1 MSNIRYELLNTPPC
15 PGGGP
20 QLLYVTSAQYGPDWQ
35 GSMHAHTCTEL
46 FYCVRGIGEFRLTDR
61 AQPVGSDD
69 LIIVNPHV
77 EHTETSFSSNP
88 LEYIVLGVSGLN
100 FHLVGTETSPCTV
113 LNCRQHRSEILF
125 YLREFV
131 REAENT
137 PPNWQDVCQ
146 HLLDVFLIKLSR
158 QAALRIH
165 PAAAHRANSE
175 CAAAR
180 RYIDEHFTEPLSL
193 DTLAEV
199 AHVNKYHLAHTFQKE
214 YGISPI
220 SYLIMRRIREG
231 RHMLESTSYSLSQI
245 AHSIGFSS
253 PSYFSQSF
261 RKAEGISPAEYRKRA
276 RASQTTVPVQT

>member
-1 MSNIRYELLNTPPC
+1 MSNIRYELLDTGPAPH
-15 PGGGP
+15 GGP

-46 FYCVRGIGEFRLTDR
+46 FYCVRGIGEFRLRHR

-69 LIIVNPHV
+69 LIIVNPH
-77 EHTETSFSSNP
+77 ETHRNQLFFQS
-88 LEYIVLGVSGLN
+88 LEYIVLGVNGLDLQLAGN
-100 FHLVGTETSPCTV
+100 ASPCTV
-113 LNCRQHRSEILF
+113 LDCRQQRSEMLF

-131 REAENT
+131 REAENA
-137 PPNWQDVCQ
+137 PQGWQAVCQ
-146 HLLDVFLIKLSR
+146 HLLDVFFDWDVPPGG
-158 QAALRIH
+158 AAPGARRHLPGQFGR
-165 PAAAHRANSE
+165 
-175 CAAAR
+175 AAAR

-199 AHVNKYHLAHTFQKE
+199 AHVNKYHLSHTFRRE

-220 SYLIMRRIREG
+220 NYLIMRRIREG
-231 RHMLESTSYSLSQI
+231 RHMLEHTSYSLSQI

-261 RKAEGISPAEYRKRA
+261 RKAEGLSPAEYRKRA
-276 RASQTTVPVQT
+276 RAAQAAAPVQP

>member
-1 MSNIRYELLNTPPC
+1 MSNIRYELLDTGPAPH
-15 PGGGP
+15 GGP

-88 LEYIVLGVSGLN
+88 LEYIVLGVNGLDLQLAGN
-100 FHLVGTETSPCTV
+100 ASPCTV
-113 LNCRQHRSEILF
+113 LNCRQQRSEMLF

-131 REAENT
+131 REAENA
-137 PPNWQDVCQ
+137 PQGWQAVCQ
-146 HLLDVFLIKLSR
+146 HLLDVFLIKSPR
-158 QAALRIH
+158 RAALRLA
-165 PAAAHRANSE
+165 PAGTYRANSE

-199 AHVNKYHLAHTFQKE
+199 AHVNKYHLSHTFRRE

-220 SYLIMRRIREG
+220 NYLIMRRIREG
-231 RHMLESTSYSLSQI
+231 RHMLEHTSYSLSQI

-261 RKAEGISPAEYRKRA
+261 RKAEGLSPAEYRKRA
-276 RASQTTVPVQT
+276 RAAQAAAPVQP

>member
-1 MSNIRYELLNTPPC
+1 
-15 PGGGP
+15 
-20 QLLYVTSAQYGPDWQ
+20 
-35 GSMHAHTCTEL
+35 MHAHTCTEL

-88 LEYIVLGVSGLN
+88 LEYIVLGVNGLD
-100 FHLVGTETSPCTV
+100 LQLAGEPSPFTV
-113 LNCRQHRSEILF
+113 LNCRQQRSEMLF

-137 PPNWQDVCQ
+137 PRGWQAVCQ
-146 HLLDVFLIKLSR
+146 HLLYVFLIKLSR
-158 QAALRIH
+158 QAALRLA
-165 PAAAHRANSE
+165 PAGTYRANSE

-193 DTLAEV
+193 DMLAEV
-199 AHVNKYHLAHTFQKE
+199 AHVNKYHLSHTFQRE

-220 SYLIMRRIREG
+220 SYLITRRIREG
-231 RHMLESTSYSLSQI
+231 RHMLENTSYSLSQI

-261 RKAEGISPAEYRKRA
+261 RKAEGMSPAEYRKRA
-276 RASQTTVPVQT
+276 RASQAAAPVQL

>member
-1 MSNIRYELLNTPPC
+1 MSNIRYELLDTGPAPH
-15 PGGGP
+15 GGP

-88 LEYIVLGVSGLN
+88 LEYIVLGVNGLDLQLAGN
-100 FHLVGTETSPCTV
+100 ASPCTV
-113 LNCRQHRSEILF
+113 LNCRQQRSEMLF

-131 REAENT
+131 REAENA
-137 PPNWQDVCQ
+137 PQGWQAVCQ

-158 QAALRIH
+158 QAALRLA
-165 PAAAHRANSE
+165 PAGTYRANSE

-199 AHVNKYHLAHTFQKE
+199 AHVNKYHLSHTFRRE
-214 YGISPI
+214 YGISDYAPH
-220 SYLIMRRIREG
+220 SRG
-231 RHMLESTSYSLSQI
+231 A
-245 AHSIGFSS
+245 AHAGTHQLF
-253 PSYFSQSF
+253 PFANCPFHRLFLAQLFFAEFSQS
-261 RKAEGISPAEYRKRA
+261 RGLSPAEYRKRA
-276 RASQTTVPVQT
+276 RAAQAAAPVQP